1 MTIVIKTKNK
11 KEEKELIEYFQS
23 HEVEFMITKDGKLD
37 TQSKKIENKFIS
49 KWKNVFENTR
59 FTDKELLADAKL
71 KRIYKKHVS
80 R

>member
-11 KEEKELIEYFQS
+11 KEEKELIAYFQS

-37 TQSKKIENKFIS
+37 TQSKKTENTFIN
-49 KWKNVFENTR
+49 KWKNLLINTN

-71 KRIYKKHVS
+71 QRIYKKHLS
-80 R
+80 K